1 MEAEAG
7 RTEPLDVIAI
17 PKALT
22 MWRQEW
28 DPQEVTDE
36 VLELQQAGA
45 TALAIAMPGA
55 DRASFSAGV
64 EALRRVRPARRS
76 DRLSETLVYKV
87 LHRIEGV
94 VMTERELPKIVS
106 VDDHVVEPAHLFE
119 TWLPEK
125 YRRPRHR
132 RSSVA
137 ASAR

>member
-1 MEAEAG
+1 MEAAAG

-45 TALAIAMPGA
+45 TALAIAMPGT

-64 EALRRVRPARRS
+64 ERFAEHV
-76 DRLSETLVYKV
+76 
-87 LHRIEGV
+87 
-94 VMTERELPKIVS
+94 LPKI
-106 VDDHVVEPAHLFE
+106 
-119 TWLPEK
+119 
-125 YRRPRHR
+125 
-132 RSSVA
+132 
-137 ASAR
+137 